1 MNYKRVNWVEKIKG
15 RFFNKVTM
23 ALCQNNFLTN
33 LFHTTR
39 HSERSGATHVGMFD
53 KNRRVAF
60 TLAEVLITL
69 GIIGVVAALT
79 IPTLISKFQEKAL
92 ESQFKKTYSMLSQA
106 LQFTTYENG
115 SEYKCYTQDRVTNRP
130 DPNGGSQFEY
140 SECTKFH
147 KSFFQN
153 LKYVKVEFVNFHP
166 YKTRQEVV
174 AEGGTVSNN
183 SCNFSFVANT
193 NKYYLQDGSIIY
205 ALTNSNNIL
214 QALYFVL
221 DINGD
226 KGPNKW
232 GYDVFYLG
240 PTKKYTG
247 VLRIAETTCLICE
260 KGGKSVEDILKR

>member
-1 MNYKRVNWVEKIKG
+1 
-15 RFFNKVTM
+15 
-23 ALCQNNFLTN
+23 
-33 LFHTTR
+33 
-39 HSERSGATHVGMFD
+39 
-53 KNRRVAF
+53 
-60 TLAEVLITL
+60 
-69 GIIGVVAALT
+69 
-79 IPTLISKFQEKAL
+79 
-92 ESQFKKTYSMLSQA
+92 MLSQA

-115 SEYKCYTQDRVTNRP
+115 SEYKCYTQDKVTSRP
-130 DPNGGSQFEY
+130 DPTGASQVEY

-153 LKYVKVEFVNFHP
+153 LKYVKVEFVNEHP
-166 YKTRQEVV
+166 YKTRNEVV

-183 SCNFSFVANT
+183 ACNISFIANT

-205 ALTNSNNIL
+205 ALTRINYS

-240 PTKKYTG
+240 PTKKDTG
-247 VLRIAETTCLICE
+247 VLRIAENRCIIRE